1 MKIETIHNVILQSY
15 SYVLYEDGVKDCYLI
30 DCGEVEP
37 IKRFLHAN
45 GKDLKG
51 ILLTHSH
58 YDHIYGIN
66 EILNLY
72 PDVIIYAS
80 AGTIEGL
87 SNVGINLSYM
97 YDDGDYIVNRGNT
110 IDVYST
116 TISLFNNTLNPIS
129 TPGHDSD
136 CTTYII
142 GCNIFTGDAYNPNF
156 DVFTKWR
163 RSNPIEA
170 QKSIDSILQLVKL
183 HNLTIY
189 PGHYK

>member
-1 MKIETIHNVILQSY
+1 MKIEIIHNTILQSCTY
-15 SYVLYEDGVKDCYLI
+15 ILYEDGVNDCYLI

-37 IKRFLHAN
+37 IEGFLHAN
-45 GKDLKG
+45 NKNLKG
-51 ILLTHSH
+51 IFLTHSH

-66 EILNLY
+66 EIISLY

-87 SNVGINLSYM
+87 SDVNINLSYM
-97 YDDGDYIVNRGNT
+97 YDDGDYIVERVNA
-110 IDVYST
+110 IDIYSNI
-116 TISLFNNTLNPIS
+116 ISLFKNKVNPIP

-142 GCNIFTGDAYNPNF
+142 GYNIFTGDAYNPNF

-163 RSNPIEA
+163 RSDPIEA
-170 QKSIDSILQLVKL
+170 QKSINKILQLVKI
-183 HNLTIY
+183 HKLTIY